1 MSYPVED
8 NRNSRGDLPAYC
20 SHVKQFAK
28 KRTARASCLGISVSR
43 QVIAASPSSLMRTS
57 QDRMLASPR
66 FTAAHHM
73 LMCMC
78 MMTTNA
84 IERPGSRSRAV

>member
-1 MSYPVED
+1 M
-8 NRNSRGDLPAYC
+8 
-20 SHVKQFAK
+20 
-28 KRTARASCLGISVSR
+28 R
-43 QVIAASPSSLMRTS
+43 QLTRYT
-57 QDRMLASPR
+57 L
-66 FTAAHHM
+66 AHHM